1 MKNPVMALCSLIQ
14 LGASLW
20 AAAHGNGRLA
30 ILYLSFAV
38 GSATVSTLG

>member
-1 MKNPVMALCSLIQ
+1 MMGLCALLQ
-14 LGASLW
+14 LGASIW
-20 AAAHGNGRLA
+20 AITHGNGRLA